1 MKKIIENI
9 RKDKVIHYIII
20 IAASLIA
27 AIPLINLRIY
37 GTDDGYVH
45 MLRIFGM
52 EQILKEQNFPP
63 FIYSKFANGFGYA
76 INLFYSPI
84 VTYGPLF
91 FRIFGLHYYTCLKL
105 FAYSTILIS
114 CFTMYNFLYE
124 VSKKREIAI
133 LGAVI
138 YAFIPYRLE
147 TIFNRF
153 AIGEFTAY
161 IFFPMLF
168 HGLFNLLKG
177 DGKKHY
183 YIAIAAIGLI
193 LTHTIST
200 EYSAIFALLYII
212 FNFKQLKNKG
222 VIRKIVINV
231 IFILAITTFF
241 TVPLMEHK
249 ILGNYVIFNSTSMK
263 SLPSDVQNSTI
274 KISQLFKDIG
284 EVNGVS
290 FKIGI
295 PLIILTLLGIVSYKK
310 VDKNIRSEYITFA
323 VIAMISLA
331 MVTKLFPWI
340 IMPKTLT
347 TLQFAWRMLAFF
359 EFALS
364 IICAINLY
372 YFIDI
377 ICKKSNKNSKNTK
390 VHTKTENLYNML
402 LLFAII
408 VIIISMMK
416 IDYNYSYEKEKFLT
430 DEEYETKIN
439 EKNSIWSIN
448 REYLPEKV
456 DVKELGKSYLDYRE
470 DKVYVLEGNAT
481 IINEKKKDL
490 QLEFDIENYKA
501 NTILEL
507 PYVYYLGYKVTIEQ
521 KDNEIKTKMTNTY
534 NETRIVKIDK
544 KSTENIRTLESNNG
558 MLAIKLDEN
567 IESAHITV
575 KYTGTTI
582 EKVAYVISAISIITF
597 IGYVIYSKKQDI

>member
-114 CFTMYNFLYE
+114 CFTMYNFLYD

-200 EYSAIFALLYII
+200 EYSAIFALLYRV
-212 FNFKQLKNKG
+212 FNFKQLKNKS
-222 VIRKIVINV
+222 VIRKIAINV

-340 IMPKTLT
+340 IMPNILT

-372 YFIDI
+372 YFIDT
-377 ICKKSNKNSKNTK
+377 ICKKSSKNSKDTK

-408 VIIISMMK
+408 VIITSMMK

-456 DVKELGKSYLDYRE
+456 DVKKLGKSYLDYRE
-470 DKVYVLEGNAT
+470 NRVYVLDGNST
-481 IINEKKKDL
+481 ITNEKKKGL

-507 PYVYYLGYKVTIEQ
+507 PYIYYLGYTVTTEQ
-521 KDNEIKTKMTNTY
+521 NE
-534 NETRIVKIDK
+534 KIQMF
-544 KSTENIRTLESNNG
+544 ESNNG

-582 EKVAYVISAISIITF
+582 EKVSYLISAISIITF

>member
-200 EYSAIFALLYII
+200 EYSAIFALLYIV

-222 VIRKIVINV
+222 VIRKIAINV

-249 ILGNYVIFNSTSMK
+249 ILGNYVIFNSKSMK

-274 KISQLFKDIG
+274 KILQLFKDIG

-290 FKIGI
+290 FKVGI

-347 TLQFAWRMLAFF
+347 TLQFAWRLLAFF

-372 YFIDI
+372 YFVDI

-430 DEEYETKIN
+430 DEEYERKIN

-597 IGYVIYSKKQDI
+597 IGYVIYIKKQDI

>member
-9 RKDKVIHYIII
+9 RKDKIIHYIII

-183 YIAIAAIGLI
+183 YIAISAIGLI

-222 VIRKIVINV
+222 VIRKIAINV
-231 IFILAITTFF
+231 IFILAITAFF

-249 ILGNYVIFNSTSMK
+249 ILGNYVIFNSTSMR

-340 IMPKTLT
+340 IMPNILT

-377 ICKKSNKNSKNTK
+377 ICKKSSKNSKDTK

-408 VIIISMMK
+408 VIITSMMK

-456 DVKELGKSYLDYRE
+456 DVKKLGKSYLDYRE
-470 DKVYVLEGNAT
+470 NRVYVLDGNAT
-481 IINEKKKDL
+481 IINEKKEDL

-507 PYVYYLGYKVTIEQ
+507 PYIYYLGYTVTTEQ
-521 KDNEIKTKMTNTY
+521 NE
-534 NETRIVKIDK
+534 KIQVF
-544 KSTENIRTLESNNG
+544 ESDNG

-575 KYTGTTI
+575 KYTGTII
-582 EKVAYVISAISIITF
+582 EKVSYLISAISIITF

>member
-9 RKDKVIHYIII
+9 RKDKVIHYIIII

-114 CFTMYNFLYE
+114 CFTMYNFLYD

-200 EYSAIFALLYII
+200 EYSAIFALLYIV

-222 VIRKIVINV
+222 VIRKIAINV

-310 VDKNIRSEYITFA
+310 VDKNIRSEYITFT

-340 IMPKTLT
+340 IMPKILT
-347 TLQFAWRMLAFF
+347 TLQFAWRMQAFF

-377 ICKKSNKNSKNTK
+377 ICKKSSKNSKDTK

-408 VIIISMMK
+408 VIITSMMK

-456 DVKELGKSYLDYRE
+456 DVKKLGKSYLDYRE
-470 DKVYVLEGNAT
+470 NRVYVLDGNAT
-481 IINEKKKDL
+481 IINEKKEDL

-507 PYVYYLGYKVTIEQ
+507 PYIYYLGYTVTTEQ
-521 KDNEIKTKMTNTY
+521 NE
-534 NETRIVKIDK
+534 KIQVF
-544 KSTENIRTLESNNG
+544 ESDNG

-575 KYTGTTI
+575 KYTGTII
-582 EKVAYVISAISIITF
+582 EKVSYLISAISIITF

>member
-114 CFTMYNFLYE
+114 CFTMYNFLYD

-310 VDKNIRSEYITFA
+310 VDKNIRSEYITFT

-347 TLQFAWRMLAFF
+347 TLQFAWRLLAFF

-377 ICKKSNKNSKNTK
+377 ICKKSSKNSKDTK

-408 VIIISMMK
+408 VIITSMMK

-456 DVKELGKSYLDYRE
+456 DVKKLGKSYLDYRE
-470 DKVYVLEGNAT
+470 NRVYVLDGNAT
-481 IINEKKKDL
+481 IINEKKEDL

-507 PYVYYLGYKVTIEQ
+507 PYIYYLGYTVTTEQ
-521 KDNEIKTKMTNTY
+521 NE
-534 NETRIVKIDK
+534 KIQVF
-544 KSTENIRTLESNNG
+544 ESDNG

-575 KYTGTTI
+575 KYTGTII
-582 EKVAYVISAISIITF
+582 EKVSYLISAISIITF

>member
-114 CFTMYNFLYE
+114 CFTMYNFLYD

-249 ILGNYVIFNSTSMK
+249 ILGNYVIFNSTSMR

-310 VDKNIRSEYITFA
+310 VDKNIRSEYITFT

-340 IMPKTLT
+340 IMPKILT
-347 TLQFAWRMLAFF
+347 TLQFAWRMQAFF

-377 ICKKSNKNSKNTK
+377 ICKKSSKNSKDTK

-408 VIIISMMK
+408 VIITSMMK

-456 DVKELGKSYLDYRE
+456 DVKKLGKSYLDYRE
-470 DKVYVLEGNAT
+470 NRVYVLDGNAT
-481 IINEKKKDL
+481 IINEKKEDL

-507 PYVYYLGYKVTIEQ
+507 PYIYYLGYTVTTEQ
-521 KDNEIKTKMTNTY
+521 NE
-534 NETRIVKIDK
+534 KIQMF
-544 KSTENIRTLESNNG
+544 ESNNG

-582 EKVAYVISAISIITF
+582 EKVSYLISAISIITF
-597 IGYVIYSKKQDI
+597 VGYVIYSKKQDI

>member
-133 LGAVI
+133 LGALI

-200 EYSAIFALLYII
+200 EYSAIFALLYIV

-222 VIRKIVINV
+222 VIRKIAINV

-249 ILGNYVIFNSTSMK
+249 ILGNYVIFNSKSMK

-290 FKIGI
+290 FKVGI
-295 PLIILTLLGIVSYKK
+295 PLIILMLLGIVSYKK
-310 VDKNIRSEYITFA
+310 MDKNIKSEYITFA

-340 IMPKTLT
+340 IMPKILT

-377 ICKKSNKNSKNTK
+377 ICKKSSKNSKDTK

-408 VIIISMMK
+408 VIITSMMK

-456 DVKELGKSYLDYRE
+456 DVKKLGTSYLDYRE
-470 DKVYVLEGNAT
+470 NRVYVLDGNST
-481 IINEKKKDL
+481 ITNEKKKGL

-507 PYVYYLGYKVTIEQ
+507 PYTYYLGYTVTTEQ
-521 KDNEIKTKMTNTY
+521 NE
-534 NETRIVKIDK
+534 KIQMF
-544 KSTENIRTLESNNG
+544 ESDNG

-575 KYTGTTI
+575 KYTGTII
-582 EKVAYVISAISIITF
+582 EKVSYLISAISVITF
-597 IGYVIYSKKQDI
+597 VGYVIHSKKQDI

>member
-200 EYSAIFALLYII
+200 EYSAIFALLYIV

-222 VIRKIVINV
+222 VIRKIAINV

-372 YFIDI
+372 YFVDI

-521 KDNEIKTKMTNTY
+521 KDNEMKTKMTNTY

-544 KSTENIRTLESNNG
+544 KGTENIQTFESNNG

-575 KYTGTTI
+575 KYTGTKI
-582 EKVAYVISAISIITF
+582 EKIAYVISAISIITF

>member
-91 FRIFGLHYYTCLKL
+91 FRI
-105 FAYSTILIS
+105 
-114 CFTMYNFLYE
+114 
-124 VSKKREIAI
+124 

-200 EYSAIFALLYII
+200 EYSAIFALLYIV

-222 VIRKIVINV
+222 VIRKIAINV
-231 IFILAITTFF
+231 IFILAITAFF

-263 SLPSDVQNSTI
+263 SLPIDVQNSTI

-310 VDKNIRSEYITFA
+310 VDKNIRSEYITFTA
-323 VIAMISLA
+323 IAMISLA

-372 YFIDI
+372 YFVEMIAKD
-377 ICKKSNKNSKNTK
+377 K
-390 VHTKTENLYNML
+390 ENLYNV
-402 LLFAII
+402 LFAISIALII
-408 VIIISMMK
+408 VSMVK
-416 IDYNYSYEKEKFLT
+416 IDYNYSYEDEKNLT
-430 DEEYETKIN
+430 DEEYEAQIA
-439 EKNSIWSIN
+439 EKTSIWSIN
-448 REYLPEKV
+448 RDYLPKKV
-456 DVKELGKSYLDYRE
+456 DTKALGKSYLDYRE
-470 DKVYVLEGNAT
+470 NKVYVLDGNAT

-507 PYVYYLGYKVTIEQ
+507 PYIYYLGYTVTTEQ
-521 KDNEIKTKMTNTY
+521 NE
-534 NETRIVKIDK
+534 KIQMF
-544 KSTENIRTLESNNG
+544 ESDNG

-582 EKVAYVISAISIITF
+582 EKVSYLISAISIITF

>member
-114 CFTMYNFLYE
+114 CFTMYNFLYD

-222 VIRKIVINV
+222 VIKKIVINV
-231 IFILAITTFF
+231 IFILAITAFF

-274 KISQLFKDIG
+274 KILQLFKDIG

-290 FKIGI
+290 FKVGI

-340 IMPKTLT
+340 IMPKILT

-377 ICKKSNKNSKNTK
+377 ICKKSSKNSKDTK

-408 VIIISMMK
+408 VIITSMMK

-470 DKVYVLEGNAT
+470 NRVYVLDGNLT
-481 IINEKKKDL
+481 ITNEKKKGL

-521 KDNEIKTKMTNTY
+521 KDNEMKTKMTNTY

-544 KSTENIRTLESNNG
+544 KSTENIQTFESNNG

-575 KYTGTTI
+575 KYTGTII
-582 EKVAYVISAISIITF
+582 EKVSYLISAISVITF
-597 IGYVIYSKKQDI
+597 VGYVIYSKKQDI

>member
-114 CFTMYNFLYE
+114 CFTMYNFLYD

-200 EYSAIFALLYII
+200 EYSAIFALLYIV

-222 VIRKIVINV
+222 VIRKIAINV

-310 VDKNIRSEYITFA
+310 VDKNIRSEYITFT

-340 IMPKTLT
+340 IMPKILT
-347 TLQFAWRMLAFF
+347 TLQFAWRMQAFF

-377 ICKKSNKNSKNTK
+377 ICKKSSKNSKDTK

-408 VIIISMMK
+408 VIITSMMK

-456 DVKELGKSYLDYRE
+456 DVKKLGKSYLDYRE
-470 DKVYVLEGNAT
+470 NRVYVLDGNAT
-481 IINEKKKDL
+481 IINEKKEDL

-507 PYVYYLGYKVTIEQ
+507 PYIYYLGYTVTTEQ
-521 KDNEIKTKMTNTY
+521 NE
-534 NETRIVKIDK
+534 KIQVF
-544 KSTENIRTLESNNG
+544 ESDNG

-575 KYTGTTI
+575 KYTGTII
-582 EKVAYVISAISIITF
+582 ETVSYLISAISIITF

>member
-20 IAASLIA
+20 IVASLIA

-114 CFTMYNFLYE
+114 CFTMYNFLYD

-177 DGKKHY
+177 DGRKHY

-377 ICKKSNKNSKNTK
+377 ICKKSSKNSKDTK

-408 VIIISMMK
+408 VIITSMMK

-470 DKVYVLEGNAT
+470 NRVYVIDGNST
-481 IINEKKKDL
+481 ITNEKKKGL

-521 KDNEIKTKMTNTY
+521 KDNEMKTKMTNTY

-544 KSTENIRTLESNNG
+544 KSTENIQTFESNNG

-575 KYTGTTI
+575 KYTGTKI
-582 EKVAYVISAISIITF
+582 EKIAYVISAISIITF

>member
-114 CFTMYNFLYE
+114 CFTMYNFLYD

-200 EYSAIFALLYII
+200 EYSAIFALLYIV
-212 FNFKQLKNKG
+212 FNFKQLKNKS
-222 VIRKIVINV
+222 VIRKIAINV

-340 IMPKTLT
+340 IMPNILT

-372 YFIDI
+372 YFIDT
-377 ICKKSNKNSKNTK
+377 ICKKSSKNSKDTK

-408 VIIISMMK
+408 VIITSMMK

-456 DVKELGKSYLDYRE
+456 DVKKLGKSYLDYRE
-470 DKVYVLEGNAT
+470 NRVYVLDGNST
-481 IINEKKKDL
+481 ITNEKKKGL

-507 PYVYYLGYKVTIEQ
+507 PYIYYLGYTVTTEQ
-521 KDNEIKTKMTNTY
+521 NE
-534 NETRIVKIDK
+534 KIQMF
-544 KSTENIRTLESNNG
+544 ESNNG

-582 EKVAYVISAISIITF
+582 EKVSYLISAISIITF

>member
-20 IAASLIA
+20 IAASLTA

-37 GTDDGYVH
+37 GTDDGYAH

-63 FIYSKFANGFGYA
+63 FIYSKFVNGFGYA

-114 CFTMYNFLYE
+114 CFTMYNFLYD

-222 VIRKIVINV
+222 VIRKIAINV

-249 ILGNYVIFNSTSMK
+249 ILGNYVIFNSKSMK

-290 FKIGI
+290 FKVGI
-295 PLIILTLLGIVSYKK
+295 PLIILMLLGIVSYKK
-310 VDKNIRSEYITFA
+310 MDKNIKSEYITFA

-340 IMPKTLT
+340 IMPKILT

-377 ICKKSNKNSKNTK
+377 ICKKSSKNSKDTK

-408 VIIISMMK
+408 VIITSMMK

-456 DVKELGKSYLDYRE
+456 DVKKLGTSYLDYRE
-470 DKVYVLEGNAT
+470 NRVYVLDGNST
-481 IINEKKKDL
+481 ITNEKKKGL

-507 PYVYYLGYKVTIEQ
+507 PYTYYLGYTVTTEQ
-521 KDNEIKTKMTNTY
+521 NE
-534 NETRIVKIDK
+534 KIQMF
-544 KSTENIRTLESNNG
+544 ESDNG

-575 KYTGTTI
+575 KYTGTII
-582 EKVAYVISAISIITF
+582 EKVSYLISAISVITF
-597 IGYVIYSKKQDI
+597 VGYVIHSKKQDI

>member
-114 CFTMYNFLYE
+114 CYTMYNFLYE

-177 DGKKHY
+177 DRKKHY
-183 YIAIAAIGLI
+183 YIAISAIGLI

-222 VIRKIVINV
+222 VIKKIVINV
-231 IFILAITTFF
+231 IFILAITAFF

-340 IMPKTLT
+340 IMPNILT

-372 YFIDI
+372 YFVEMIAKD
-377 ICKKSNKNSKNTK
+377 K
-390 VHTKTENLYNML
+390 ENLYNV
-402 LLFAII
+402 LFAISIALII
-408 VIIISMMK
+408 VSMVK
-416 IDYNYSYEKEKFLT
+416 IDYNYSYEDEKNLT
-430 DEEYETKIN
+430 DEEYEAQIA
-439 EKNSIWSIN
+439 EKTSIWSIN
-448 REYLPEKV
+448 RDYLPQKV
-456 DVKELGKSYLDYRE
+456 DIKALGKSYLDYRE
-470 DKVYVLEGNAT
+470 NKVYVLDGNAT

-521 KDNEIKTKMTNTY
+521 KDNEMETKMTNTY

-544 KSTENIRTLESNNG
+544 KSTENIQTFESDNG

-575 KYTGTTI
+575 KYTGTII
-582 EKVAYVISAISIITF
+582 EKVSYLISAISVITF
-597 IGYVIYSKKQDI
+597 VGYVIHSKKQDI

>member
-37 GTDDGYVH
+37 GTDDGYAH

-114 CFTMYNFLYE
+114 CFTMYNFLYD

-200 EYSAIFALLYII
+200 EYSAIFALLYIV

-222 VIRKIVINV
+222 VIRKIAINV

-310 VDKNIRSEYITFA
+310 VDKNIRSEYITFT

-340 IMPKTLT
+340 IMPKILT
-347 TLQFAWRMLAFF
+347 TLQFAWRMQAFF

-377 ICKKSNKNSKNTK
+377 ICKKSSKNSKDTK

-408 VIIISMMK
+408 VIITSMMK

-456 DVKELGKSYLDYRE
+456 DVKKLGKSYLDYRE
-470 DKVYVLEGNAT
+470 NRVYVLDGNAT
-481 IINEKKKDL
+481 IINEKKEDL

-507 PYVYYLGYKVTIEQ
+507 PYIYYLGYTVTTEQ
-521 KDNEIKTKMTNTY
+521 NE
-534 NETRIVKIDK
+534 KIQVF
-544 KSTENIRTLESNNG
+544 ESDNG

-575 KYTGTTI
+575 KYTGTII
-582 EKVAYVISAISIITF
+582 EKVSYLISAISIITF

>member
-124 VSKKREIAI
+124 VSKKREIAT

-200 EYSAIFALLYII
+200 EYSAIFALLYIV

-222 VIRKIVINV
+222 VIRKIAINV

-310 VDKNIRSEYITFA
+310 VDKNIRSEYITFT

-340 IMPKTLT
+340 IMPKILT
-347 TLQFAWRMLAFF
+347 TLQFAWRMQAFF

-377 ICKKSNKNSKNTK
+377 ICKKSSKNSKDTK

-408 VIIISMMK
+408 VIITSMMK

-456 DVKELGKSYLDYRE
+456 DVKKLGKSYLDYRE
-470 DKVYVLEGNAT
+470 NRVYVLDGNAT
-481 IINEKKKDL
+481 IINEKKEDL

-507 PYVYYLGYKVTIEQ
+507 PYIYYLGYTVTTEQ
-521 KDNEIKTKMTNTY
+521 NE
-534 NETRIVKIDK
+534 KIQVF
-544 KSTENIRTLESNNG
+544 ESDNG

-575 KYTGTTI
+575 KYTGTII
-582 EKVAYVISAISIITF
+582 EKVSYLISAISIITF

>member
-114 CFTMYNFLYE
+114 CFTMYNFLYD

-200 EYSAIFALLYII
+200 EYSAIFALLYIV

-222 VIRKIVINV
+222 VIRKIAINV

-310 VDKNIRSEYITFA
+310 VDKNIRSEYITFTA
-323 VIAMISLA
+323 IAMISLA

-340 IMPKTLT
+340 IMPKILT
-347 TLQFAWRMLAFF
+347 TLQFAWRMQAFF

-377 ICKKSNKNSKNTK
+377 ICKKSSKNSKDTK

-408 VIIISMMK
+408 VIITSMMK

-456 DVKELGKSYLDYRE
+456 DVKKLGKSYLDYRE
-470 DKVYVLEGNAT
+470 NRVYVLDGNAT
-481 IINEKKKDL
+481 IINEKKEDL

-507 PYVYYLGYKVTIEQ
+507 PYIYYLGYTVTTEQ
-521 KDNEIKTKMTNTY
+521 NE
-534 NETRIVKIDK
+534 KIQVF
-544 KSTENIRTLESNNG
+544 ESDNG

-575 KYTGTTI
+575 KYTGTII
-582 EKVAYVISAISIITF
+582 EKVSYLISAISIITF

>member
-1 MKKIIENI
+1 MK
-9 RKDKVIHYIII
+9 Y
-20 IAASLIA
+20 
-27 AIPLINLRIY
+27 
-37 GTDDGYVH
+37 
-45 MLRIFGM
+45 
-52 EQILKEQNFPP
+52 Q
-63 FIYSKFANGFGYA
+63 
-76 INLFYSPI
+76 
-84 VTYGPLF
+84 
-91 FRIFGLHYYTCLKL
+91 
-105 FAYSTILIS
+105 
-114 CFTMYNFLYE
+114 
-124 VSKKREIAI
+124 KKREIAI

-340 IMPKTLT
+340 IMPNILT

-372 YFIDI
+372 YFVDI

-597 IGYVIYSKKQDI
+597 IGYVIYIKKQDI

>member
-177 DGKKHY
+177 DRKKHY
-183 YIAIAAIGLI
+183 YIAISAIGLI

-222 VIRKIVINV
+222 VIRKIAINV
-231 IFILAITTFF
+231 IFILAITAFF

-249 ILGNYVIFNSTSMK
+249 ILGNYVIFNSTSMR

-340 IMPKTLT
+340 IMPNILT

-372 YFIDI
+372 YFVEMIAKD
-377 ICKKSNKNSKNTK
+377 K
-390 VHTKTENLYNML
+390 ENLYNV
-402 LLFAII
+402 LFAISIALII
-408 VIIISMMK
+408 VSMVK
-416 IDYNYSYEKEKFLT
+416 IDYNYSYEDEKNLT
-430 DEEYETKIN
+430 DEEYEAQIA
-439 EKNSIWSIN
+439 EKTSIWSIN
-448 REYLPEKV
+448 RDYLPQKV
-456 DVKELGKSYLDYRE
+456 DIKALGKSYLDYRE
-470 DKVYVLEGNAT
+470 NKVYVLDGNAT

-521 KDNEIKTKMTNTY
+521 KDNEMETKMTNTY

-544 KSTENIRTLESNNG
+544 KSTENIQTFESDNG

-582 EKVAYVISAISIITF
+582 EKVSYFISAISIITF

>member
-76 INLFYSPI
+76 INQFY
-84 VTYGPLF
+84 
-91 FRIFGLHYYTCLKL
+91 RIFGLHYYTCLKL

-114 CFTMYNFLYE
+114 CFTMYNFLYD

-200 EYSAIFALLYII
+200 EYSAIFALLYIV

-222 VIRKIVINV
+222 VIRKIAINV

-310 VDKNIRSEYITFA
+310 VDKNIRSEYITFT

-340 IMPKTLT
+340 IMPKILT
-347 TLQFAWRMLAFF
+347 TLQFAWRMQAFF

-377 ICKKSNKNSKNTK
+377 ICKKSSKNSKDTK

-408 VIIISMMK
+408 VIITSMMK

-456 DVKELGKSYLDYRE
+456 DVKKLGKSYLDYRE
-470 DKVYVLEGNAT
+470 NRVYVLDGNAT
-481 IINEKKKDL
+481 IINEKKEDL

-507 PYVYYLGYKVTIEQ
+507 PYIYYLGYTVTTEQ
-521 KDNEIKTKMTNTY
+521 NE
-534 NETRIVKIDK
+534 KIQVF
-544 KSTENIRTLESNNG
+544 ESDNG

-575 KYTGTTI
+575 KYTGTII
-582 EKVAYVISAISIITF
+582 EKVSYLISAISIITF

>member
-1 MKKIIENI
+1 MKKFLEDI

-27 AIPLINLRIY
+27 SIPLINLRIY
-37 GTDDGYVH
+37 GTDDGFVH
-45 MLRIFGM
+45 MLRIFGT
-52 EQILKEQNFPP
+52 EQILKAGIFPP

-76 INLFYSPI
+76 INLFYSPF

-177 DGKKHY
+177 DRKKHY
-183 YIAIAAIGLI
+183 YIAISAIGLI

-212 FNFKQLKNKG
+212 FNFRQLKNKE
-222 VIRKIVINV
+222 VIKKIAINV
-231 IFILAITTFF
+231 IFILASTAFF
-241 TVPLMEHK
+241 MVPLMEHK
-249 ILGNYVIFNSTSMK
+249 ILGNYVIFNSTSMR

-290 FKIGI
+290 FKVEI
-295 PLIILTLLGIVSYKK
+295 PLIVLTLLGIVSYKK
-310 VDKNIRSEYITFA
+310 IDKNIKSEHITFA

-340 IMPKTLT
+340 IMPKILT

-372 YFIDI
+372 YFVEMIAKD
-377 ICKKSNKNSKNTK
+377 K
-390 VHTKTENLYNML
+390 ENLYNV
-402 LLFAII
+402 LFAISIALII
-408 VIIISMMK
+408 VSMVK
-416 IDYNYSYEKEKFLT
+416 IDYNYSYEDEKNLT
-430 DEEYETKIN
+430 DEEYEAQIA
-439 EKNSIWSIN
+439 EKTSIWSIN
-448 REYLPEKV
+448 RDYLPQKV
-456 DVKELGKSYLDYRE
+456 DTKALGKSYFDYRE
-470 DKVYVLEGNAT
+470 DKVYVLDENAT
-481 IINEKKKDL
+481 IINEKKEDL

-521 KDNEIKTKMTNTY
+521 KDNEMETKMTNTY
-534 NETRIVKIDK
+534 NETRIIKIDK
-544 KSTENIRTLESNNG
+544 KSTENIQTFESDNG
-558 MLAIKLDEN
+558 MLAIKLDKN

-582 EKVAYVISAISIITF
+582 EKVSYLISAISIITF
-597 IGYVIYSKKQDI
+597 IGYVIYSKK

>member
-1 MKKIIENI
+1 MKKILEDI
-9 RKDKVIHYIII
+9 RKDKIIHYIII
-20 IAASLIA
+20 ITASLIA

-45 MLRIFGM
+45 MLRIFGT
-52 EQILKEQNFPP
+52 EQILKAGIFPP

-76 INLFYSPI
+76 INLFYSPF

-183 YIAIAAIGLI
+183 YIAISAIGLI

-200 EYSAIFALLYII
+200 EYSAIFALLYIV
-212 FNFKQLKNKG
+212 FNFRQLKNKE
-222 VIRKIVINV
+222 VIRKIAINV
-231 IFILAITTFF
+231 IFILAITAFF

-249 ILGNYVIFNSTSMK
+249 ILGNYVIFNSTSMR

-290 FKIGI
+290 FKVGI
-295 PLIILTLLGIVSYKK
+295 PLIVLMLLGIVSYKK
-310 VDKNIRSEYITFA
+310 IDKNIKSEYITFA

-331 MVTKLFPWI
+331 MVTKLFPWT
-340 IMPKTLT
+340 IMPKILT
-347 TLQFAWRMLAFF
+347 TLQFAWRILAFF

-372 YFIDI
+372 YFVEMI
-377 ICKKSNKNSKNTK
+377 TK
-390 VHTKTENLYNML
+390 DKENLYNV
-402 LLFAII
+402 LFAISI
-408 VIIISMMK
+408 VLIIVSMVK
-416 IDYNYSYEKEKFLT
+416 IDYNYSYEDEKKLS
-430 DEEYETKIN
+430 DEEYEAQIA
-439 EKNSIWSIN
+439 EKTSIWLIN
-448 REYLPEKV
+448 RDYLPQKV
-456 DVKELGKSYLDYRE
+456 DTKALGKSYLDYRE
-470 DKVYVLEGNAT
+470 NKVYVLDENAT

-521 KDNEIKTKMTNTY
+521 KDNEMETKMTNTY
-534 NETRIVKIDK
+534 NETRIIKIDK
-544 KSTENIRTLESNNG
+544 KSTENIQTLESDNG
-558 MLAIKLDEN
+558 MLAIKLDKN

-582 EKVAYVISAISIITF
+582 EKVSYLISAISIITF
-597 IGYVIYSKKQDI
+597 IGYVIYSKKQDM

>member
-114 CFTMYNFLYE
+114 CFTMYNFLYD

-168 HGLFNLLKG
+168 HWLFNLLKG

-200 EYSAIFALLYII
+200 EYSAIFALLYIV

-222 VIRKIVINV
+222 VIRKIAINV

-310 VDKNIRSEYITFA
+310 VDKNIRSEYITFT

-340 IMPKTLT
+340 IMPKILT
-347 TLQFAWRMLAFF
+347 TLQFAWRMQAFF

-377 ICKKSNKNSKNTK
+377 ICKKSSKNSKDTK

-408 VIIISMMK
+408 VIITSMMK

-456 DVKELGKSYLDYRE
+456 DVKKLGKSYLDYRE
-470 DKVYVLEGNAT
+470 NRVYVLDGNAT
-481 IINEKKKDL
+481 IINEKKEDL

-507 PYVYYLGYKVTIEQ
+507 PYIYYLGYTVTTEQ
-521 KDNEIKTKMTNTY
+521 NE
-534 NETRIVKIDK
+534 KIQVF
-544 KSTENIRTLESNNG
+544 ESDNG

-575 KYTGTTI
+575 KYTGTII
-582 EKVAYVISAISIITF
+582 EKVSYLISAISIITF

>member
-114 CFTMYNFLYE
+114 CFTMYNFLYD

-200 EYSAIFALLYII
+200 EYSAIFALLYIV

-222 VIRKIVINV
+222 VIRKIAINV

-263 SLPSDVQNSTI
+263 SLPIDVQNSTI

-310 VDKNIRSEYITFA
+310 VDKNIRSEYITFT

-340 IMPKTLT
+340 IMPKILT
-347 TLQFAWRMLAFF
+347 TLQFAWRMQAFF

-377 ICKKSNKNSKNTK
+377 ICKKSSKNSKDTK

-408 VIIISMMK
+408 VIITSMMK

-456 DVKELGKSYLDYRE
+456 DVKKLGKSYLDYRE
-470 DKVYVLEGNAT
+470 NRVYVLDGNAT
-481 IINEKKKDL
+481 IINEKKEDL

-507 PYVYYLGYKVTIEQ
+507 PYIYYLGYTVTTEQ
-521 KDNEIKTKMTNTY
+521 NE
-534 NETRIVKIDK
+534 KIQVF
-544 KSTENIRTLESNNG
+544 ESDNG

-575 KYTGTTI
+575 KYTGTII
-582 EKVAYVISAISIITF
+582 EKVSYLISAISIITF

>member
-9 RKDKVIHYIII
+9 RKDKIIHYIII

-200 EYSAIFALLYII
+200 EYSAIFALLYIV

-222 VIRKIVINV
+222 VIRKIAINV

-310 VDKNIRSEYITFA
+310 VDKNIRSEYITFT

-340 IMPKTLT
+340 IMPKILT
-347 TLQFAWRMLAFF
+347 TLQFAWRMQAFF

-377 ICKKSNKNSKNTK
+377 ICKKSSKNSKDTK

-408 VIIISMMK
+408 VIITSMMK

-456 DVKELGKSYLDYRE
+456 DVKKLGKSYLDYRE
-470 DKVYVLEGNAT
+470 NRVYVLDGNAT
-481 IINEKKKDL
+481 IINEKKEDL

-507 PYVYYLGYKVTIEQ
+507 PYIYYLGYTVTTEQ
-521 KDNEIKTKMTNTY
+521 NE
-534 NETRIVKIDK
+534 KIQVF
-544 KSTENIRTLESNNG
+544 ESDNG

-575 KYTGTTI
+575 KYTGTII
-582 EKVAYVISAISIITF
+582 EKVSYLISAISIITF

>member
-124 VSKKREIAI
+124 VSKKREIAT

-200 EYSAIFALLYII
+200 EYSAIFALLYIV

-222 VIRKIVINV
+222 VIRKIAINV
-231 IFILAITTFF
+231 IFILAITAFF

-263 SLPSDVQNSTI
+263 SLPIDVQNSTI

-310 VDKNIRSEYITFA
+310 VDKNIRSEYITFTA
-323 VIAMISLA
+323 IAMISLA

-340 IMPKTLT
+340 IMPKILT
-347 TLQFAWRMLAFF
+347 TLQFAWRMQAFF

-377 ICKKSNKNSKNTK
+377 ICKKSSKNSKDTK

-408 VIIISMMK
+408 VIITSMMK

-456 DVKELGKSYLDYRE
+456 DVKKLGKSYLDYRE
-470 DKVYVLEGNAT
+470 NRVYVLDGNAT
-481 IINEKKKDL
+481 IINEKKEDL

-507 PYVYYLGYKVTIEQ
+507 PYIYYLGYTVTTEQ
-521 KDNEIKTKMTNTY
+521 NE
-534 NETRIVKIDK
+534 KIQMF
-544 KSTENIRTLESNNG
+544 ESDNG

-582 EKVAYVISAISIITF
+582 EKVSYLISAISIITF

>member
-1 MKKIIENI
+1 MKKILEDI

-20 IAASLIA
+20 VAVSLIA
-27 AIPLINLRIY
+27 SIPLINLRIY
-37 GTDDGYVH
+37 GTDDGFVH
-45 MLRIFGM
+45 MLRIFGT
-52 EQILKEQNFPP
+52 EQILKTGIFPP

-76 INLFYSPI
+76 INLFYSPF

-183 YIAIAAIGLI
+183 YIAISAIGLI

-200 EYSAIFALLYII
+200 EYSAIFALLYIV

-222 VIRKIVINV
+222 VIRKIAINV
-231 IFILAITTFF
+231 IFILAITAFF

-249 ILGNYVIFNSTSMK
+249 ILGNYVIFNSTSMR

-274 KISQLFKDIG
+274 DVLQLFKDSG

-295 PLIILTLLGIVSYKK
+295 PLIVLTLLGILPYRKI
-310 VDKNIRSEYITFA
+310 DKAVKNEYITFA
-323 VIAMISLA
+323 IIAVISLV
-331 MVTKLFPWI
+331 MSTKLFPWI
-340 IMPKTLT
+340 IMPKILT
-347 TLQFAWRMLAFF
+347 TLQFAWRMLAYF
-359 EFALS
+359 EFAIS
-364 IICAINLY
+364 IICAVNLY
-372 YFIDI
+372 YFIEMIAKDKEKI
-377 ICKKSNKNSKNTK
+377 
-390 VHTKTENLYNML
+390 YNA
-402 LLFAII
+402 LFAISI
-408 VIIISMMK
+408 VVIIASMAK
-416 IDYNYSYEKEKFLT
+416 IDYNYSYEAEKTLT
-430 DEEYETKIN
+430 DEEYEANLSNKT
-439 EKNSIWSIN
+439 SIWSIN

-456 DVKELGKSYLDYRE
+456 DTKALGNSYLDHRE
-470 DKVYVLEGNAT
+470 NRVYVLNGNAT
-481 IINEKKKDL
+481 IINEKKEDL
-490 QLEFDIENYKA
+490 LLEFDIEDYKA

-507 PYVYYLGYKVTIEQ
+507 PYIYYLGYTVTTEQ
-521 KDNEIKTKMTNTY
+521 NE
-534 NETRIVKIDK
+534 KIQ
-544 KSTENIRTLESNNG
+544 TFESDNG

-567 IESAHITV
+567 IDSAHISV
-575 KYTGTTI
+575 EYTGTKI
-582 EKVAYVISAISIITF
+582 EKVSYVISAISVITF
-597 IGYVIYSKKQDI
+597 MRYLFYYKKMSKQENIK

>member
-1 MKKIIENI
+1 MKKFLEDIL
-9 RKDKVIHYIII
+9 KDKVIHYIII

-27 AIPLINLRIY
+27 SIPLINLRIY
-37 GTDDGYVH
+37 GTDDGFVH
-45 MLRIFGM
+45 MLRIFGT
-52 EQILKEQNFPP
+52 EQILKAGIFPP

-76 INLFYSPI
+76 INLFYSPF

-133 LGAVI
+133 LEAVI

-183 YIAIAAIGLI
+183 YIAISAIGLI

-212 FNFKQLKNKG
+212 FNFRQLKNKE
-222 VIRKIVINV
+222 VIRKIAINV
-231 IFILAITTFF
+231 IFILAITAFF
-241 TVPLMEHK
+241 MVPLMEHK
-249 ILGNYVIFNSTSMK
+249 ILGNYVIFNSTSMR

-274 KISQLFKDIG
+274 KISQLVKDIG

-290 FKIGI
+290 FKVGI
-295 PLIILTLLGIVSYKK
+295 PLIVLTLLGIVSYKK
-310 VDKNIRSEYITFA
+310 IDKNIKSEYITFA

-340 IMPKTLT
+340 IMPKILT

-372 YFIDI
+372 YFVEMIAKD
-377 ICKKSNKNSKNTK
+377 K
-390 VHTKTENLYNML
+390 ENLYNV
-402 LLFAII
+402 LFAISIALII
-408 VIIISMMK
+408 VSMVK
-416 IDYNYSYEKEKFLT
+416 IDYNYSYEDEKNLT
-430 DEEYETKIN
+430 DEEYEAQID
-439 EKNSIWSIN
+439 EKTSIWSIN
-448 REYLPEKV
+448 RDYLPQKV
-456 DVKELGKSYLDYRE
+456 DTKALGKSYLDYRE
-470 DKVYVLEGNAT
+470 DKVYVLDGNAT
-481 IINEKKKDL
+481 IINEKKEDL

-521 KDNEIKTKMTNTY
+521 KDNEMETKMTNTY
-534 NETRIVKIDK
+534 NETRIIKIDK
-544 KSTENIRTLESNNG
+544 KSTENIQTFESDNG
-558 MLAIKLDEN
+558 MLAIKLDKN

-582 EKVAYVISAISIITF
+582 EKVSYLISAISIITF
-597 IGYVIYSKKQDI
+597 IGYVIYSKKQDM

>member
-114 CFTMYNFLYE
+114 CFTMYNFLYD

-200 EYSAIFALLYII
+200 EYSAIFALLYIV

-222 VIRKIVINV
+222 VIRKIAINV

-310 VDKNIRSEYITFA
+310 VDKNIRSEYITFT

-340 IMPKTLT
+340 IMPKILT
-347 TLQFAWRMLAFF
+347 TLQFAWRMQAFF

-377 ICKKSNKNSKNTK
+377 ICKKSSKNSKDTK

-408 VIIISMMK
+408 VIITSMMK

-456 DVKELGKSYLDYRE
+456 DVKKLGKSYLDYRE
-470 DKVYVLEGNAT
+470 NRVYVLDGNAT

-507 PYVYYLGYKVTIEQ
+507 PYIYYLGYTVTTGQ
-521 KDNEIKTKMTNTY
+521 NE
-534 NETRIVKIDK
+534 KIQMF
-544 KSTENIRTLESNNG
+544 ESDNG

-575 KYTGTTI
+575 KYTGTII
-582 EKVAYVISAISIITF
+582 EKVSYLISAISIITF

>member
-200 EYSAIFALLYII
+200 EYSAIFALLYIV

-222 VIRKIVINV
+222 VIRKIAINV

-310 VDKNIRSEYITFA
+310 VDKNIRSEYITFT

-340 IMPKTLT
+340 IMPKILT
-347 TLQFAWRMLAFF
+347 TLQFAWRMQAFF

-377 ICKKSNKNSKNTK
+377 ICKKSSKNSKDTK

-408 VIIISMMK
+408 VIITSMMK

-456 DVKELGKSYLDYRE
+456 DVKKLGKSYLDYRE
-470 DKVYVLEGNAT
+470 NRVYVLDGNAT
-481 IINEKKKDL
+481 IINEKKEDL

-507 PYVYYLGYKVTIEQ
+507 PYIYYLGYTVTTEQ
-521 KDNEIKTKMTNTY
+521 NE
-534 NETRIVKIDK
+534 KIQMF
-544 KSTENIRTLESNNG
+544 ESDNG

-575 KYTGTTI
+575 KYTGTII
-582 EKVAYVISAISIITF
+582 EKVSYLISAISVITF
-597 IGYVIYSKKQDI
+597 VGYVIHSKKQDI

>member
-114 CFTMYNFLYE
+114 CFTMYNFLYD

-347 TLQFAWRMLAFF
+347 TLQFAWRLLAFF

-372 YFIDI
+372 YFVDI

-430 DEEYETKIN
+430 DEEYERKIN

-597 IGYVIYSKKQDI
+597 IGYVIYIKKQDI

>member
-114 CFTMYNFLYE
+114 CFTMYNFLYD

-200 EYSAIFALLYII
+200 EYSAIFALLYIV

-222 VIRKIVINV
+222 VIRKIAINV

-310 VDKNIRSEYITFA
+310 VDKNIRSEYITFT

-340 IMPKTLT
+340 IMPKILT
-347 TLQFAWRMLAFF
+347 TLQFAWRMQAFF

-377 ICKKSNKNSKNTK
+377 ICKKSSKNSKDTK

-408 VIIISMMK
+408 VIITSMMK

-456 DVKELGKSYLDYRE
+456 DVKKLGKSYLDYRE
-470 DKVYVLEGNAT
+470 NRVYVLDGNAT
-481 IINEKKKDL
+481 IINEKKEDL

-507 PYVYYLGYKVTIEQ
+507 PYIYYLGYTVTTEQNEKVQ
-521 KDNEIKTKMTNTY
+521 MF
-534 NETRIVKIDK
+534 
-544 KSTENIRTLESNNG
+544 ESDNG

-582 EKVAYVISAISIITF
+582 EKVSYLISAISIITF